1 MTTILISPAER
12 PPITNLGQT
21 SSLCEKVGSD
31 ILFETNHG
39 LFGVQRKEQAD
50 LVASVRDGR
59 LGRELEQMATLV
71 RGFLVVEG
79 TPAWDREGNLQSQ
92 HTRWT
97 LKQQNGVLLA
107 VQSKGVMVLHSR
119 NPLETCAVVEHLIEW
134 CSKSDH
140 VSSLIAREKP
150 QTHWGKMDDRTTTI
164 HVWSSLPAVGT
175 TRAAMLYDAGVRLFR
190 CGTTMEELVAVKGIG
205 EKTAKAIMDCI
216 ADKPVIIQEGRS

>member
-12 PPITNLGQT
+12 PPVSNLGVN
-21 SSLCEKVGSD
+21 SALPEKVGSD

-39 LFGVQRKEQAD
+39 LFGVQRKEVSD

-59 LGRELEQMATLV
+59 LGRELEQMSTLV

-79 TPAWDREGNLQSQ
+79 TPAWDREGNLMSQ

-97 LKQQNGVLLA
+97 MKQQNGVLLA

-140 VSSLIAREKP
+140 VSSLIARDKP
-150 QTHWGKMDDRTTTI
+150 QTHWGKLDDRTTAI
-164 HVWSSLPAVGT
+164 HIWSGLPSVGPE
-175 TRAAMLYDAGVRLFR
+175 RAARIYDAGLRLFK
-190 CGTTMEELVAVKGIG
+190 CGVTVEELVSVDGIG
-205 EKTAKAIMDCI
+205 KKTANAILDCI
-216 ADKPVIIQEGRS
+216 ADKPVIVQEGRS